1 MFKITPGG
9 NMDSNSTN
17 DLNSADP
24 SSQNPEEI
32 QETELNHTDKI
43 AGIFTEP
50 VKTFETTSKFPAK
63 TIDWLLPVF
72 LFVLFLA
79 FQQIIYHSNPNTA
92 YQLRQKQMEAINK
105 NLNSAVESGK
115 MTKEQANQ
123 QRNMIEERME
133 KMGGIGL
140 VFQIVGIFIAI
151 FIIFFIMAAIYF
163 LLAKFILKGDG
174 SYTSALVASGLSFY
188 IGILAVIII
197 TAISFFTGK
206 IYLDTSVASFV
217 GADKSNIG
225 GWLLAKLD
233 VFTIWSFVV
242 FAIGLAKMFKSS
254 SIQKYI
260 VMVFGVWIIGGLI
273 LFFLAKAIPFLRF
286 LGV

>member
-1 MFKITPGG
+1 
-9 NMDSNSTN
+9 MDNNSSN
-17 DLNSADP
+17 DLNSSEP
-24 SSQNPEEI
+24 SSNAPEEI

-43 AGIFTEP
+43 LGIFTEP
-50 VKTFETTSKFPAK
+50 VKTFETTAKFPVR

-79 FQQIIYHSNPNTA
+79 FQQVIYHSNPNTA

-115 MTKEQANQ
+115 ITQEQADQ

-140 VFQIVGIFIAI
+140 VFQIIGIFIVI
-151 FIIFFIMAAIYF
+151 FIIFFLMSAIYF
-163 LLAKFILKGDG
+163 LLAKFVLKGEG
-174 SYTSALVASGLSFY
+174 SYTSVLVANGLPSY
-188 IGILAVIII
+188 IGVLAVIII
-197 TAISFFTGK
+197 TAISFFMGK

-233 VFTIWSFVV
+233 IFTIWSLIIVG
-242 FAIGLAKMFKSS
+242 IGLAKMFKSS

-260 VMVFGVWIIGGLI
+260 IMVFGVWIIGGLI
-273 LFFLAKAIPFLRF
+273 LHFLAEAIPFLKF